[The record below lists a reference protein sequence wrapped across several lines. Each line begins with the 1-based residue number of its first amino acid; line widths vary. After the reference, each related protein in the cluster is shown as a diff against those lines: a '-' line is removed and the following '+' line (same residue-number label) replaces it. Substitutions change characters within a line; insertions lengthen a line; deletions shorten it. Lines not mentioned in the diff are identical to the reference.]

1 MYMHIEQE
9 KMTAS
14 PSLVSLARFWPATL
28 VPLHMLVATDTHT
41 HTPFIAAVHN
51 RNAPSA
57 VI

>member
-14 PSLVSLARFWPATL
+14 PSLVSLTRFWPATL

-41 HTPFIAAVHN
+41 PFIAAVHN
-51 RNAPSA
+51 RSAPSA